1 MCCLPAYLEKPL
13 TLVIWSKFRSIF
25 VKRFTE
31 YIFSKSVLEGKMFNS
46 WLFQYS
52 ICWHQLVKTAVVG
65 GDPLLVSG
73 LRSDFFLC
81 SVNYCAQ
88 FSVSSDLVGDD
99 LTKSVIRSGF

>member
-1 MCCLPAYLEKPL
+1 M
-13 TLVIWSKFRSIF
+13 
-25 VKRFTE
+25 
-31 YIFSKSVLEGKMFNS
+31 
-46 WLFQYS
+46 
-52 ICWHQLVKTAVVG
+52 KTAVVG

-88 FSVSSDLVGDD
+88 FSISSDLVGDD